1 MTNHQHPQD
10 TQAEAIPANS
20 RRSASPALHIE
31 ELRTRA
37 APLDLTAASFA
48 RSVHDLVDRIAEF
61 LDSLRTHP
69 VT

>member
-31 ELRTRA
+31 ELTTRA
-37 APLDLTAASFA
+37 APLDLTSGQF
-48 RSVHDLVDRIAEF
+48 RSLGQDLVDRIAEF